1 MTNTSGKIF
10 YGWWNVATGF
20 VGMALCYGIFTV
32 FAFGVFVGPLQE
44 EFGWNRGELSFALSM
59 TNFAVVIASPL
70 LGLLID
76 KYGVRKI
83 LIPSVVLMSICIA
96 SMGLLTANIWH
107 LYLLYFL
114 IPFLGAGTLPQSYS
128 RVLIAWFN
136 RRRGFALGLSLSGFG
151 VGAMLI
157 PVVAQSIIEVA
168 GWRVS
173 YFIFAATVF
182 LLALPMAI
190 FFMRESPQ
198 EMGLSADGDTATKD
212 QPDNDSDLTGLSG
225 MEAMKTSTYWLILF
239 SFLLVG
245 IGLTGVLAH
254 LYPLLVD
261 RGLSPQLAARCMAS
275 IGPGIII
282 GRIVAG
288 YLMDRFFAPYV
299 TAFFLLGMV
308 AGISILASGTTS
320 MLVFAAALLVGM
332 ASGSEI
338 SEIAYICSRYF
349 GKKAF
354 GQIYGIM
361 FAAFQ
366 VGAIFG
372 APLMGFYYDRAGNY
386 IGALW
391 LLAGIVTLPQL
402 LLLYLNLTLTNL
414 LEPIKLPA

>member
-1 MTNTSGKIF
+1 MANAHNKIF

-70 LGLLID
+70 LGILID

-83 LIPSVVLMSICIA
+83 LIPSVILMSLCIA

-151 VGAMLI
+151 VGAMLM
-157 PVVAQSIIEVA
+157 PVVAQLIIEIA
-168 GWRVS
+168 GWRVA
-173 YFIFAATVF
+173 YFAFAATVF
-182 LLALPMAI
+182 LLALPMAV
-190 FFMRESPQ
+190 FFIRESPQ
-198 EMGLSADGDTATKD
+198 EMGLSADGDSPAED
-212 QPDNDSDLTGLSG
+212 QINNESELTGLSG
-225 MEAMKTSTYWLILF
+225 MEAMRTSTYWLILL
-239 SFLLVG
+239 SFLMVG
-245 IGLTGVLAH
+245 VGLTGVLGH

-261 RGLSPQLAARCMAS
+261 RGLSPQMAARCMAS

-320 MLVFAAALLVGM
+320 ILVFAAALLVGM

-349 GKKAF
+349 GRKAF

-366 VGAIFG
+366 IGAIFG
-372 APLMGFYYDRAGNY
+372 APLMGFYYDHAGNY

-391 LLAGIVTLPQL
+391 LLAAIVALGAVTIAL
-402 LLLYLNLTLTNL
+402 LKPY
-414 LEPIKLPA
+414 PILSQAD

>member
-1 MTNTSGKIF
+1 MSNFPGKLF

-20 VGMALCYGIFTV
+20 VGMSLSYAIFTV
-32 FAFGVFVGPLQE
+32 FAFGVFVAPLQQ
-44 EFGWNRGELSFALSM
+44 EFGWGRGELSFALSM
-59 TNFAVVIASPL
+59 TNLAVVIASPC

-76 KYGVRKI
+76 AYGVRRI
-83 LIPSVVLMSICIA
+83 LIPSVVLMAVSVA
-96 SMGLLTANIWH
+96 AMGMLSANIWH

-128 RVLIAWFN
+128 RVLISWFN

-157 PVVAQSIIEVA
+157 PVLAQLLIEVV
-168 GWRVS
+168 GWRAS
-173 YFIFAATVF
+173 YFIFAAAIV
-182 LLALPMAI
+182 LLALPMAV
-190 FFMRESPQ
+190 FFLRESPA
-198 EMGLSADGDTATKD
+198 EMDLLADGDVCEPEAEKSPPAE
-212 QPDNDSDLTGLSG
+212 QEAGGLSG
-225 MEAMKTSTYWLILF
+225 REAMKTSSYWLILA
-239 SFLLVG
+239 SFLMVG
-245 IGLTGVLAH
+245 VGLTGVLAH
-254 LYPLLVD
+254 LYPLLID

-282 GRIVAG
+282 GRILAG

-299 TAFFLLGMV
+299 TAMFLLGMV
-308 AGISILASGTTS
+308 LGISILASGTTS
-320 MLVFAAALLVGM
+320 ILVFPAAILVGM

-349 GKKAF
+349 GRKAF

-366 VGAIFG
+366 IGAIFG
-372 APLMGFYYDRAGNY
+372 APLMGLYHDRAGDY

-391 LLAGIVTLPQL
+391 ILAGIVLTGAITIALLKPYPQL
-402 LLLYLNLTLTNL
+402 ENQQ
-414 LEPIKLPA
+414 A